1 MSDKPNEIG
10 ERIKKRRKEAGLS
23 LSQLADDAGVSKSYL
38 SRLES
43 GAGEMRPSGKT
54 LYLIARALGTTMS
67 DLLERE
73 VLADA
78 PSDFSPSLVQFAKK
92 EGLTPRE
99 QRMLAQINFRGR
111 HPESVDDWE
120 FLWTAIQRSVP
131 ARPARKSRSQTLDRS
146 AQKK

>member
-1 MSDKPNEIG
+1 MSDRPNEIG
-10 ERIKKRRKEAGLS
+10 EMIKKRRSEAGLS
-23 LSQLADDAGVSKSYL
+23 LSQLAEDSGISKSYL

-43 GAGEMRPSGKT
+43 GVGEMRPSGKT
-54 LYLIARALGTTMS
+54 LYLIAGALGTTMS

-78 PSDFSPSLVQFAKK
+78 PSDFSPSLMKFAAK
-92 EGLTPRE
+92 ERLTPRE

-111 HPESVDDWE
+111 HPETVDDWE

-131 ARPARKSRSQTLDRS
+131 ARPARKVKTPPERGR
-146 AQKK
+146 KG